1 MCREVNFSV
10 LPATRMCR
18 VASVDRA
25 LEGFSPGS
33 IHWLKL
39 GRQTKKL
46 SSNTN
51 QLNRYLLISSLYVGI
66 TYHVNMFQE
75 IIVWV
80 FKSLRILRV
89 VYALGI

>member
-1 MCREVNFSV
+1 MCRKVNFSV
-10 LPATRMCR
+10 LPATGMCR
-18 VASVDRA
+18 VASVDHA

-51 QLNRYLLISSLYVGI
+51 
-66 TYHVNMFQE
+66 
-75 IIVWV
+75 
-80 FKSLRILRV
+80 
-89 VYALGI
+89 